1 MLRLRFSLEYVKT
14 RKYLVDNIIRRIHLN
29 NFFFRLRKTWVRKW
43 LHAKYILCVAISV
56 VERDWVLF
64 QPFPSSPASDK
75 TSLSWVK
82 SNVLD
87 ELPSY
92 LAAKDRFL
100 SISNSTYL
108 PTYILLTL
116 LKSIEKVI
124 STLSKNIKRGIGNK
138 SSKKPELKTKKK
150 YFPFLP
156 LPKNSSIYLF
166 DISKILVI
174 LYGLVTREIGIS

>member
-1 MLRLRFSLEYVKT
+1 MQNTF
-14 RKYLVDNIIRRIHLN
+14 
-29 NFFFRLRKTWVRKW
+29 
-43 LHAKYILCVAISV
+43 CVLLSQSST
-56 VERDWVLF
+56 RDWVLF
-64 QPFPSSPASDK
+64 QPSPSSPASDK

-108 PTYILLTL
+108 STYILLTL

-138 SSKKPELKTKKK
+138 SSKKPELKTKKNTSHFYHCQK
-150 YFPFLP
+150 IVVFISLTFLKF
-156 LPKNSSIYLF
+156 L
-166 DISKILVI
+166 
-174 LYGLVTREIGIS
+174 

>member
-1 MLRLRFSLEYVKT
+1 MQNTFCVLLSQSSREIESSSNL
-14 RKYLVDNIIRRIHLN
+14 
-29 NFFFRLRKTWVRKW
+29 
-43 LHAKYILCVAISV
+43 LHPVQHQIKL
-56 VERDWVLF
+56 L
-64 QPFPSSPASDK
+64 
-75 TSLSWVK
+75 SLSWVK